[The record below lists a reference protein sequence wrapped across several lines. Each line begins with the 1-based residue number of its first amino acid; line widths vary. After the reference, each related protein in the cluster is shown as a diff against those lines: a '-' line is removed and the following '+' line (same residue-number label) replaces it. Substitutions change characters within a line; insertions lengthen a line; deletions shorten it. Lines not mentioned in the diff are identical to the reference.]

1 MKLNTVKEIF
11 HTKQISKAKCVTV
24 HRKCTIIIMF
34 QKMMKDDLVIN
45 LESNL
50 IKNKRKLSYIEK
62 YRD

>member
-1 MKLNTVKEIF
+1 M
-11 HTKQISKAKCVTV
+11 TV